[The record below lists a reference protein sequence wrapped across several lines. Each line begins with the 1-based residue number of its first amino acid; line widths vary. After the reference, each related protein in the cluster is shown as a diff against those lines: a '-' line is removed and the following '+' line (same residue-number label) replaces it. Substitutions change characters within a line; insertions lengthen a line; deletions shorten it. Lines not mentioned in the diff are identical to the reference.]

1 MNVIVISIGDEL
13 LIGQTVNTN
22 ASWIGQEISKIG
34 GNILE
39 GLTISDKAQEILT
52 TVEYSINMADVIIIT
67 GGLGP
72 TKDDITKHTLASYF
86 DTELEIHQ
94 PTLDKI
100 TAYFSMRKR
109 PMIESNIQQAALP
122 KNCTILTNNYGTAAG
137 MWFEKNGKIV
147 ISLPGVP
154 YEMKGIMSE
163 EVFPRMK
170 ERFQLNSM
178 YHKTILT
185 QGIGESF
192 LAEQLTDWESR
203 VRAEG
208 FGLAY
213 LPSPGIVKLRIS
225 SPNGEQDKAIIED
238 YLSELK
244 NTLPEAVFGYEN
256 ETLPEIIGKIL
267 RENNLKIGTVE
278 SCTSGLLANQI
289 VSISGASDYFEGSL
303 LTYSY
308 KLKEEILGISKT
320 TLLENGAVSEIVALQ
335 MAEKGLEKLEVD
347 ICLSTTGIAGPL
359 GGTDDKP
366 VGLVWIGLATKNG
379 VKARKFQFGD
389 NRERNLQMTV
399 LSALNWLRYE
409 LLTDFKTDGIIQ

>member
-52 TVEYSINMADVIIIT
+52 TVEYSINKADVIIIT

-109 PMIESNIQQAALP
+109 PMLESNIQQAALP
-122 KNCTILTNNYGTAAG
+122 KDCTILSNNYGTAAG

-192 LAEQLTDWESR
+192 LAEQLTEWENR

-225 SPNGEQDKAIIED
+225 SPNGEQDKTIIED
-238 YLSELK
+238 YLSEVK

-256 ETLPEIIGKIL
+256 ETLPEIIGKLL

-289 VSISGASDYFEGSL
+289 VSVSGASDYFEGSL

-308 KLKEEILGISKT
+308 KLKEEVLGISNS
-320 TLLENGAVSEIVALQ
+320 TLVENGAVSEIVAIE
-335 MAEKGLEKLEVD
+335 MAEKGLEKLDVD

-409 LLTDFKTDGIIQ
+409 LINEFI

>member
-52 TVEYSINMADVIIIT
+52 TVEYSINKADVIIIT

-109 PMIESNIQQAALP
+109 PMLESNIQQAALP

-192 LAEQLTDWESR
+192 LAEQLTEWENR

-225 SPNGEQDKAIIED
+225 SPNGEQDKTIIED
-238 YLSELK
+238 YLSEVK

-256 ETLPEIIGKIL
+256 ENLPEIIGKLL

-289 VSISGASDYFEGSL
+289 VSVSGASDYFEGSL

-308 KLKEEILGISKT
+308 KLKEEVLGISNS
-320 TLLENGAVSEIVALQ
+320 TLVENGAVSEIVALQ
-335 MAEKGLEKLEVD
+335 MAEKGLEKLDVD

-359 GGTDDKP
+359 GGTYDKP

-409 LLTDFKTDGIIQ
+409 LLTILV

>member
-1 MNVIVISIGDEL
+1 MNVIVVSIGDEL

-22 ASWIGQEISKIG
+22 ASWIGQEISKLG
-34 GNILE
+34 GNITE
-39 GLTISDKAQEILT
+39 GLTISDKAQDILR
-52 TVEYSINMADVIIIT
+52 TVDYALNTSDVVIIT

-72 TKDDITKHTLASYF
+72 TKDDITKHTLANYF
-86 DTELEIHQ
+86 ETELEIHQ
-94 PTLDKI
+94 PTLEKI
-100 TAYFSMRKR
+100 TAYFSMRNR
-109 PMIESNIQQAALP
+109 PMLESNIQQAELP

-137 MWFEKNGKIV
+137 MWFEKNGKII

-154 YEMKGIMSE
+154 YEMKGIMTE

-170 ERFQLNSM
+170 ERFKLNSM

-192 LAEQLTDWESR
+192 LAEKLTDWENR
-203 VRAEG
+203 VRTEG

-225 SPNGEQDKAIIED
+225 SPNGDKDKEIIEN
-238 YLSELK
+238 YLSEVK
-244 NTLPEAVFGYEN
+244 NNLPEAVFGYEN
-256 ETLPEIIGKIL
+256 ETLPEIIGNLL
-267 RENNLKIGTVE
+267 RDRHLKIATVE

-289 VSISGASDYFEGSL
+289 VTISGASDYFEGSL

-308 KLKEEILGISKT
+308 KLKEEILGISNS
-320 TLLENGAVSEIVALQ
+320 TLIENGAVSEIVALQ
-335 MAEKGLEKLEVD
+335 MAEKGLEKLDVD
-347 ICLSTTGIAGPL
+347 ICLSTTGIAGPA
-359 GGTDDKP
+359 GGTEDKP

-389 NRERNLQMTV
+389 NRERNIQMTV

-409 LLTDFKTDGIIQ
+409 LLTLQL

>member
-22 ASWIGQEISKIG
+22 ASWIGQEISKLG
-34 GNILE
+34 GNVIE
-39 GLTISDKAQEILT
+39 GLTISDKTQDILFS
-52 TVEYSINMADVIIIT
+52 VDYAIKKSDVVIIT

-72 TKDDITKHTLASYF
+72 TKDDITKHTLANYF
-86 DTELEIHQ
+86 ETELEIHQ

-100 TAYFSMRKR
+100 TAYFSMRNR
-109 PMIESNIQQAALP
+109 PMLESNIQQAALP
-122 KNCTILTNNYGTAAG
+122 KDCLILTNNYGTAAG

-192 LAEQLTDWESR
+192 LAEKLFDWENR
-203 VRAEG
+203 VRDEG

-225 SPNGEQDKAIIED
+225 SPNGEKDKDRIEE
-238 YLSELK
+238 YLSEVK
-244 NTLPEAVFGYEN
+244 NSLPEAVFGYEN
-256 ETLPEIIGKIL
+256 ETLPEIIGQLL

-289 VSISGASDYFEGSL
+289 VSVSGASDYFEGSL

-308 KLKEEILGISKT
+308 KLKEEILGISNT
-320 TLLENGAVSEIVALQ
+320 TLLDNGAVSEIVALE
-335 MAEKGLEKLEVD
+335 MAESGLKKLNVD
-347 ICLSTTGIAGPL
+347 VCLSTTGIAGPL

-399 LSALNWLRYE
+399 LSALNWLRFE
-409 LLTDFKTDGIIQ
+409 LKQDQI

>member
-1 MNVIVISIGDEL
+1 MNVIVVSIGDEL

-22 ASWIGQEISKIG
+22 ASWIGQEISKLG
-34 GNILE
+34 GNVIE
-39 GLTISDKAQEILT
+39 GLTISDKAQDILT
-52 TVEYSINMADVIIIT
+52 TVDYALITSDVVIIT

-72 TKDDITKHTLASYF
+72 TKDDITKHTLANYF
-86 DTELEIHQ
+86 ETELEIHQ
-94 PTLDKI
+94 PTLEKI
-100 TAYFSMRKR
+100 TSYFSMRNR
-109 PMIESNIQQAALP
+109 PMLESNIQQAELP

-137 MWFEKNGKIV
+137 MWFEKNGKII

-154 YEMKGIMSE
+154 YEMKGIMTE

-170 ERFQLNSM
+170 ERFKLNSM

-192 LAEQLTDWESR
+192 LAEKLTDWENR
-203 VRAEG
+203 VRTEG

-225 SPNGEQDKAIIED
+225 SPNGDKDKEIIEN
-238 YLSELK
+238 YLSEVK
-244 NTLPEAVFGYEN
+244 NNLPEAVFGYEN
-256 ETLPEIIGKIL
+256 ETLPEIIGNLL
-267 RENNLKIGTVE
+267 RDRHLKIATVE

-289 VSISGASDYFEGSL
+289 VTISGASDYFEGSL

-308 KLKEEILGISKT
+308 KLKEEILGISNS
-320 TLLENGAVSEIVALQ
+320 TLIENGAVSEIVALQ
-335 MAEKGLEKLEVD
+335 MAEKGLEKLDVD

-409 LLTDFKTDGIIQ
+409 LINEFI

>member
-22 ASWIGQEISKIG
+22 ASWIGQEISKLG
-34 GNILE
+34 GNVIE
-39 GLTISDKAQEILT
+39 GLTISDKAQDILFA
-52 TVEYSINMADVIIIT
+52 VDYAIKKSDVVIIT

-72 TKDDITKHTLASYF
+72 TKDDITKHTLATYF
-86 DTELEIHQ
+86 ETELEIHQ

-100 TAYFSMRKR
+100 TAYFLSRNR
-109 PMIESNIQQAALP
+109 PMLESNIQQAALP
-122 KNCTILTNNYGTAAG
+122 KDCLILSNNYGTAAG

-154 YEMKGIMSE
+154 YEMKGIMTE

-192 LAEQLTDWESR
+192 LAEKLVDWENR
-203 VRAEG
+203 VREAG

-225 SPNGEQDKAIIED
+225 SPHGEKDKEIIED
-238 YLSELK
+238 YLCEVK

-256 ETLPEIIGKIL
+256 ETLPEIIGNLL
-267 RENNLKIGTVE
+267 RQKKLKIGTVE

-308 KLKEEILGISKT
+308 KLKEEILEFQIQPYSIMERLVK
-320 TLLENGAVSEIVALQ
+320 LLHL
-335 MAEKGLEKLEVD
+335 KWL
-347 ICLSTTGIAGPL
+347 
-359 GGTDDKP
+359 
-366 VGLVWIGLATKNG
+366 
-379 VKARKFQFGD
+379 KAD
-389 NRERNLQMTV
+389 
-399 LSALNWLRYE
+399 
-409 LLTDFKTDGIIQ
+409 

>member
-52 TVEYSINMADVIIIT
+52 TVEYSINKADVIIIT

-109 PMIESNIQQAALP
+109 PMLESNIQQAALP
-122 KNCTILTNNYGTAAG
+122 KDCTILSNNYGTAAG

-192 LAEQLTDWESR
+192 LAEQLTEWENR

-225 SPNGEQDKAIIED
+225 SPNGEQDKTIIED
-238 YLSELK
+238 YLSEVK

-256 ETLPEIIGKIL
+256 ENLPEIIGKLL

-289 VSISGASDYFEGSL
+289 VSVSGASDYFEGSL

-308 KLKEEILGISKT
+308 KLKEEVLGISNS
-320 TLLENGAVSEIVALQ
+320 TLVENGAVSEIVAIE
-335 MAEKGLEKLEVD
+335 MAEKGLEKLDVD

-409 LLTDFKTDGIIQ
+409 LINELI